1 MPFATVFADGTKQL
15 MPNAGTE
22 DNPVAKGTCYLAIGS
37 QEGGS
42 GPSRAFARYNS
53 DGSSCGDQDRLYIR
67 IDDCNTEK
75 IYLGFGGIRYDG
87 TLATISNNKFYS
99 GSTELI
105 IKYRI
110 KQCVAD
116 DNDINPPV
124 NNGLTDAER
133 AGADIVVY
141 NEHNVPTKDAGYIK
155 NYAEAYYGP
164 QINGSTKG
172 YNPIIVEVPRN
183 GLYYLEFYIGCDIGN
198 NSRKPI
204 DFEFF
209 DVSVV
214 KTENGTSKS
223 IDGRVYSRSW
233 GLNANG
239 NTNEVWSTFYTY
251 STDHYTSKVYLC
263 GVMPYRFVFCCN
275 SFGAINTS
283 TVEENRQSYP
293 SPADEKPVVH
303 PNYIPEYKIFLTS
316 PDTKFYGEPAMPN
329 LPKKLSFAGDAM
341 TCEDLIF
348 VMELINREDAT
359 IELYLNE
366 DASEDTIADKVLIDV
381 LKSGEAES
389 RGYHYPWKDR
399 SEIKEAGTY
408 FYIPDDGS
416 SDIVACSRQYK
427 LSLFDQRFIS
437 GGKTYN
443 IGDTITTEVVPS
455 AIAWNEP
462 LGSENNPILIRTKDD
477 LIALANA
484 VNNGTAYSY
493 EINDFYLNATGQHS
507 ATFAIPNTDGFA
519 GINFYLTAPTG
530 TIILDDEWQGIG
542 TTENPF
548 QGTFRC
554 GRYSP
559 NPSADNDNPDHLR
572 YAGDQDTIIFSE
584 ATCGLFVNCKN
595 AVIDNIHIKGNI
607 TDEIEGYFAGLC
619 NYAEGTKFLN
629 CSNAAEIT
637 IDAVSDNYSYGGILG
652 YGENCFIDS
661 CSNKGALNAE
671 DCDKVGGIAG
681 YLNNGTVNFCHN
693 NGTINAQSYAGG
705 IVGKMSGTTNKI
717 TNCKNIG
724 SLNSKLSSGGILGRI
739 ESSSTTNLSSGIISD
754 CCNTGTITSEQI
766 ATGIVG
772 LKNNATINID
782 HCLNTGII
790 EADDDLAF
798 AFDIEEDDKN
808 VSYSISYGEIEKYIT
823 TTVSTATPSISSL
836 GESHFFEDEGRF
848 NLYGTNCC
856 GKTWRTE
863 EAGRL
868 YQNDKLFYLAWDG
881 KFDNGDCVVGDVT
894 VNYQKN
900 TGVTHFPFYDPEN
913 IKYDESKGWRGLVV
927 YRIAPIADTVRGLL
941 KDPIEQTEYQI
952 ANNITDPENYGYQK
966 LPKDYYNTSTTSE
979 ERGYE
984 MKLYWDDRKIKWD
997 NKKCDQ
1003 TEIKGYKIGRNVH
1016 YDASTTTS
1024 STGSCISYGSKACA
1038 KKGAAIKVTENGTTK
1053 TKYPCVQW
1061 NWGYSATDCSKWY
1074 YPQVVTAACDT
1085 CHGIENVSVG
1095 GYYGS
1100 VAGGHIFPIGTT
1112 SSEGF
1117 GNKHIMNT
1125 WWNGI
1130 EAKGVNTLKLTELS
1144 PVILLPIT
1152 LCKWTAQNLTTSVLL
1167 EWTTATEEGNNYF
1180 TIERSFDGVNWE
1192 TLGKVEGAGTTSMSH
1207 SYSFEDKNP
1216 LSGISYYR
1224 LKQTDFNGKST
1235 YSSIKCIN
1243 RPNDDV
1249 DNFIVYVNEESNSF
1263 IVEGI
1268 EIAACPIEIH
1278 DILGHKITEISFYSL
1293 STSKVAIDVTKIPAG
1308 TYIVTICNKSKSTV
1322 KNW

>member
-22 DNPVAKGTCYLAIGS
+22 DAPAAKGTCYIAIGS
-37 QEGGS
+37 REGGD
-42 GPSRAFARYNS
+42 GVSRAFARYNS
-53 DGSSCGDQDRLYIR
+53 DGTSCGEEDRLYIR
-67 IDDCNTEK
+67 IDDYTKEK
-75 IYLGFGGIRYDG
+75 IYLGFGGILSDG
-87 TLATISNNKFYS
+87 KATTINGNKFQYN
-99 GSTELI
+99 GKNLT

-110 KQCVAD
+110 KLCVND
-116 DNDINPPV
+116 DSDIVPAV
-124 NNGLTDAER
+124 DNGLTAAEK
-133 AGADIVVY
+133 ASGDQVVFTARD
-141 NEHNVPTKDAGYIK
+141 VPTSGSGYIK
-155 NYAEAYYGP
+155 TYAEAYYGP
-164 QINGSTKG
+164 NVLNSKG
-172 YNPIIVEVPRN
+172 YSPIEVSVERN
-183 GLYYLEFYIGCDIGN
+183 GLYYLEFYIGTDFGIKDGT
-198 NSRKPI
+198 PI

-239 NTNEVWSTFYTY
+239 NSNEVWSTFYTY

-293 SPADEKPVVH
+293 NPAGEIPVVH

-381 LKSGEAES
+381 LKSGEAAS

-399 SEIKEAGTY
+399 AEIKEAGTY
-408 FYIPDDGS
+408 FYIPEDGS

-427 LSLFDQRFIS
+427 LSLFDQRFVS

-507 ATFAIPNTDGFA
+507 ATFTIPNTNGFA

-572 YAGDQDTIIFSE
+572 YAGDQDTIIFSN

-595 AVIDNIHIKGNI
+595 AVIDNIHIKGKI
-607 TDEIEGYFAGLC
+607 TDETEGYFAGLC
-619 NYAEGTKFLN
+619 NYAEGTKFQN
-629 CSNAAEIT
+629 CSNAADISVE
-637 IDAVSDNYSYGGILG
+637 VSSTDYSYGGILG
-652 YGENCFIDS
+652 VGVNCYIDS
-661 CSNKGALNAE
+661 CSNKGSIEAY
-671 DCDKVGGIAG
+671 DCDNVGGIAG
-681 YLNNGTVNFCHN
+681 SLTDGTVHFCHN
-693 NGTINAQSYAGG
+693 NGTINARSYAGG
-705 IVGKMSGTTNKI
+705 IVGKMTGNGNNI
-717 TNCKNIG
+717 TNSKNIG
-724 SLNSKLSSGGILGRI
+724 SLNSEFISGGILGYFDNG
-739 ESSSTTNLSSGIISD
+739 TVTISD
-754 CCNTGTITSEQI
+754 CCNTGTIASDDI
-766 ATGIVG
+766 ATGMLG
-772 LKNNATINID
+772 MKNSDNSQIIIKY
-782 HCLNTGII
+782 CLNTGII
-790 EADDDLAF
+790 DGSGVEF

-823 TTVSTATPSISSL
+823 TTVSTATPSISTL
-836 GESHFFEDEGRF
+836 GASHFFEDEGTF

-952 ANNITDPENYGYQK
+952 ANNITDPEYYGYEN
-966 LPKDYYNTSTTSE
+966 LPKDYYNTSTVTE

-1016 YDASTTTS
+1016 YDATTTTS

-1061 NWGYSATDCSKWY
+1061 NWGYSAADCSKWY

-1085 CHGIENVSVG
+1085 CYGIENVSVG

-1112 SSEGF
+1112 NSEGF

-1152 LCKWTAQNLTTSVLL
+1152 LCRWTAQNQTNYVLL
-1167 EWTTATEEGNNYF
+1167 EWTTASEEGNNYF
-1180 TIERSFDGVNWE
+1180 TIERSFDGANWE

-1249 DNFIVYVNEESNSF
+1249 DNFIVYANEESNSF
-1263 IVEGI
+1263 IVEGA

-1293 STSKVAIDVTKIPAG
+1293 STSKVAIDVTKISAG
-1308 TYIVTICNKSKSTV
+1308 TYIVTICNKSKSAV